1 MADSLRD
8 QLKKSGLVSKKKAKQ
23 IEQERRP
30 KNREQQRANQQAAEQ
45 NKRNMQKER
54 ADKIARDKQ
63 LNLQKTDK
71 AERKAIAAQIKQL
84 IETNKILSEGEQE
97 FKFTEGKTIKR
108 ILVSS
113 KQVNQLSKGIIVIV
127 KQGDQYIIVPAV
139 VADRIEERDTSRI
152 IFRAEKAMD
161 IDDADDP
168 YADYK
173 IPDDLMW

>member
-8 QLKKSGLVSKKKAKQ
+8 QLKKSGLVSKKQAKKT
-23 IEQERRP
+23 EQERRP
-30 KNREQQRANQQAAEQ
+30 KNKEQQRANQQVAEQ
-45 NKRNMQKER
+45 NKQQMQKER

-71 AERKAIAAQIKQL
+71 AARKAIAAQIKQL
-84 IETNKILSEGEQE
+84 IETNKIQPDGEQE
-97 FKFTEGKTIKR
+97 FKFTDGKTIKR
-108 ILVSS
+108 ILVGS

-127 KQGDQYIIVPAV
+127 KQGDQYIVVPAL
-139 VADRIEERDTSRI
+139 VADRIAERDTSRI
-152 IFRAEKAMD
+152 IFRAEKAAD
-161 IDDADDP
+161 IAEEDDP